1 MSVALLFTVK
11 LSKTHAFIMKVS
23 ALSEKKFYNNFK
35 DRNFLVSSPTAH
47 IATRH
52 NLLSR

>member
-1 MSVALLFTVK
+1 MPVALLFTVDLWK
-11 LSKTHAFIMKVS
+11 TLSFIIKGSAF
-23 ALSEKKFYNNFK
+23 SEENSVTIS
-35 DRNFLVSSPTAH
+35 RTENFLIGSLTAH